1 MRSIKKLEVMLCLCI
16 FFLISR
22 ALPDCLRKMTEISA
36 GTSEPQV
43 YDYVKGIEDLSYYPV
58 KTPVMTNVSI
68 LILAL
73 AFRRTQ
79 RFIATYHTFVLK
91 CLPQKNY
98 LRVV

>member
-1 MRSIKKLEVMLCLCI
+1 MRSIKYLEVMLCLCI

-58 KTPVMTNVSI
+58 KTPVMTNVCIS
-68 LILAL
+68 
-73 AFRRTQ
+73 
-79 RFIATYHTFVLK
+79 
-91 CLPQKNY
+91 
-98 LRVV
+98 